1 MSRSRGSSDAICHS
15 IRRHRCNARFDSKKD
30 TRGGITNRNRVMDE
44 NMDTGQRGLQM
55 AQDQFSEYL
64 TQAEEY
70 VREKPAQSVLMA
82 VLAGF
87 VLNRLPIFR
96 LLGGV
101 VRLALFALKPA
112 LLVYGATKV
121 YEAVQQE

>member
-1 MSRSRGSSDAICHS
+1 
-15 IRRHRCNARFDSKKD
+15 
-30 TRGGITNRNRVMDE
+30 MDE
-44 NMDTGQRGLQM
+44 NTDIAQRGMQT
-55 AQDQFSEYL
+55 AQDHFSEYL

-70 VREKPAQSVLMA
+70 VREKPARSVLIA
-82 VLAGF
+82 LLAGF
-87 VLNRLPIFR
+87 ILNRLPVGR

-121 YEAVQQE
+121 YEAVQEQ

>member
-1 MSRSRGSSDAICHS
+1 
-15 IRRHRCNARFDSKKD
+15 
-30 TRGGITNRNRVMDE
+30 MDE
-44 NMDTGQRGLQM
+44 NTDVAQRGVQH

-70 VREKPAQSVLMA
+70 VREKPAQSVLIA
-82 VLAGF
+82 LLAGF
-87 VLNRLPIFR
+87 ILNRLPVGR
-96 LLGGV
+96 LLGAV

-121 YEAVQQE
+121 YEAVQE